1 MSDPTFAVRLAS
13 GSFRRGV
20 MPAFELPHAWTSNGV
35 AVEGEGTGADLL
47 HVAVG
52 VCVLND
58 LYRESA
64 AFGVVL
70 DGVAV
75 EVAGGFDEQWG
86 STGIDYGVQVDSPSE
101 PAAVGSLLEHVDGV
115 AEIPKALRLASVVSW
130 RANA

>member
-20 MPAFELPHAWTSNGV
+20 TPAFELPHAWTSNGV
-35 AVEGEGTGADLL
+35 AVESDGTGAHLL

-58 LYRESA
+58 LYRESEG
-64 AFGVVL
+64 FGVTL
-70 DGVAV
+70 DGVLV
-75 EVAGGFDEQWG
+75 EVAGGFDDEWG
-86 STGIDYGVQVDSPSE
+86 STGIEYDVEVDSPSE
-101 PAAVGSLLEHVDGV
+101 PASVGSLLDHVDGV